1 MTTMKLVSF
10 DIYLDEFGKSLWVED
25 FGEYSTQRL
34 QSSLATYLSEWFY
47 DSTVGIPYFQQ
58 IFTRNKTRNIKNIT
72 DSIFKQHIES
82 RNYIKKLVSF
92 SSKFSNSTRQY
103 EYSFVAQL
111 TNGETIS
118 VQNTLEV

>member
-1 MTTMKLVSF
+1 MTIKLDSF
-10 DIYLDEFGKSLWVED
+10 DIYLDEFGKSVWLDD
-25 FGEYSTQRL
+25 FAEYSTQRL
-34 QSSLATYLSEWFY
+34 TSSLATYLNEWFY

-58 IFTRNKTRNIKNIT
+58 IFTRNKTRNIKKIV

-82 RNYIKKLVSF
+82 RTYVKKVVSF
-92 SSKFSNSTRQY
+92 SSKFSNRTRQY

>member
-1 MTTMKLVSF
+1 MTIKLDSF
-10 DIYLDEFGKSLWVED
+10 DIYLDEFGKSVWLDD
-25 FGEYSTQRL
+25 FAEYSTQRL
-34 QSSLATYLSEWFY
+34 KSSLATYLNEWFY

-58 IFTRNKTRNIKNIT
+58 IFTRNKTRNIKKIV

-82 RNYIKKLVSF
+82 RTYVKKVVSF
-92 SSKFSNSTRQY
+92 SSKFSNRTRQY

>member
-1 MTTMKLVSF
+1 MTIKLDSF
-10 DIYLDEFGKSLWVED
+10 DIYLDEFGKSVWLDD
-25 FGEYSTQRL
+25 FAEYSTQRL
-34 QSSLATYLSEWFY
+34 TSSLATYLNEWFY

-58 IFTRNKTRNIKNIT
+58 IFTRNKTRNTKNIV

-82 RNYIKKLVSF
+82 RTYVKKVVSF
-92 SSKFSNSTRQY
+92 SSKFSNRTRQY

>member
-25 FGEYSTQRL
+25 FGEYSAQRL
-34 QSSLATYLSEWFY
+34 QSSLATYLNEWFY
-47 DSTVGIPYFQQ
+47 DITIGIPYFQQ
-58 IFTRNKTRNIKNIT
+58 IFTRNKTRNIKNIV

-82 RNYIKKLVSF
+82 RTYVKKLISF
-92 SSKFSNSTRQY
+92 SSKFSNRTRQY

-111 TNGETIS
+111 TDGETIS

>member
-1 MTTMKLVSF
+1 MTMKLVSF
-10 DIYLDEFGKSLWVED
+10 DIYLDEFGKSVWVD
-25 FGEYSTQRL
+25 GFAEYSTQRL
-34 QSSLATYLSEWFY
+34 QSSLATYLNEWFY
-47 DSTVGIPYFQQ
+47 DTTVGVPYFQQ
-58 IFTRNKTRNIKNIT
+58 IFLRNKTRNIKNIT

-82 RNYIKKLVSF
+82 RDYIQKLISF
-92 SSKFSNSTRQY
+92 SSKFSNRTRQY

>member
-1 MTTMKLVSF
+1 MTIKLDSF
-10 DIYLDEFGKSLWVED
+10 DIYLDEFGKSVWLDD
-25 FGEYSTQRL
+25 FAEYSTQRL
-34 QSSLATYLSEWFY
+34 TSSLATYLNEWFY

-58 IFTRNKTRNIKNIT
+58 IFTRNKTRNIKNIV

-82 RNYIKKLVSF
+82 RTYVKKVVSF
-92 SSKFSNSTRQY
+92 SSKFSNRTRQY

>member
-25 FGEYSTQRL
+25 FGEYSAQRL
-34 QSSLATYLSEWFY
+34 QSSLSTYLNEWFY
-47 DSTVGIPYFQQ
+47 DTTIGVPYFQQ
-58 IFTRNKTRNIKNIT
+58 IFSRNKTRNIKNIT

-82 RNYIKKLVSF
+82 RTYIKKLVSF
-92 SSKFSNSTRQY
+92 SSKFSNRTRQY

>member
-1 MTTMKLVSF
+1 M
-10 DIYLDEFGKSLWVED
+10 
-25 FGEYSTQRL
+25 
-34 QSSLATYLSEWFY
+34 
-47 DSTVGIPYFQQ
+47 GIPYFQQ
-58 IFTRNKTRNIKNIT
+58 IFTRNKTRNTKNIV

-82 RNYIKKLVSF
+82 RTYVKKVVSF
-92 SSKFSNSTRQY
+92 SSKFSNRTRQY